1 MNTIAA
7 QNIKRRGIRAVG
19 EILKKGRSKMEL
31 TIDDRKMKDLVKE
44 AIIEIMK
51 EDSEGFNNL
60 LVGAL
65 EEVGLA
71 NAIKKGRKNTF
82 VSEAK
87 IFNRLD
93 G

>member
-19 EILKKGRSKMEL
+19 EILKKGRSEMEL
-31 TIDDRKMKDLVKE
+31 TIDDRKIKDLVKE
-44 AIIEIMK
+44 AIIEMMK
-51 EDSEGFNNL
+51 EDSEGFNTL
-60 LVGAL
+60 LLGSL

-71 NAIKKGRKNTF
+71 NAIKEGRKNTF

-87 IFNRLD
+87 IFNLLD

>member
-1 MNTIAA
+1 
-7 QNIKRRGIRAVG
+7 
-19 EILKKGRSKMEL
+19 MEL

-44 AIIEIMK
+44 AIIEMMK

-71 NAIKKGRKNTF
+71 NAIKEGRKNTF

-87 IFNRLD
+87 ILNLLD
-93 G
+93 S